1 MPKKIRKASDL
12 GGFNIYQD
20 PKKGTVL
27 YDWLT
32 KKGYQLTSS
41 DVGKYSLSQAFL
53 PVAVVLIYI
62 LVVFVKM
69 KWTPAIIIAV
79 IAYIAMRIIYRIR
92 FLNKLPFIENYKRP
106 DDGNIFLN
114 ASKKY
119 SKVRLILLIILALA
133 LIGVTVAY
141 LLTSQLGQLEK
152 VGIIA
157 LIVAAV
163 AMLGFAI
170 IALLL
175 KNKNNC

>member
-114 ASKKY
+114 AS
-119 SKVRLILLIILALA
+119 VHA
-133 LIGVTVAY
+133 
-141 LLTSQLGQLEK
+141 
-152 VGIIA
+152 
-157 LIVAAV
+157 
-163 AMLGFAI
+163 
-170 IALLL
+170 
-175 KNKNNC
+175 